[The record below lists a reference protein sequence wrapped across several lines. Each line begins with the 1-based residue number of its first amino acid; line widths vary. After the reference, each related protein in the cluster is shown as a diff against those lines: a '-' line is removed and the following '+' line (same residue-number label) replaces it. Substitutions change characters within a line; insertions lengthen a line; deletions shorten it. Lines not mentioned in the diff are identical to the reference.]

1 LPAIKCENL
10 TKHFGKV
17 VALEGLNLE
26 VEEHSIFGFLG
37 PNGAGKTTTVKMLM
51 GLSQPTA
58 GKAWING
65 GEIGS
70 AVLRSRIGFLPD
82 VPAFYNWM
90 SGREYMRFTAQL
102 HHLSTVEGNR
112 RCEELLELVELKKAA
127 TRKIGGYSRGMKQ
140 RLGLAQA
147 LVNRPSVLFLDE
159 PCSALDPMGRRDVLE
174 LIQRLKENTTVFMST
189 HILSDVERV
198 CDSVGIINKGKL
210 VTVSAVEALQARYA
224 PSRIEMEFEEDPAP
238 FIATLESQPWVA
250 KAEKVMLNQ
259 SPVVQV
265 QAKNVASAKKEL
277 PRLIANSGLTLLRYE
292 LSHPS
297 LEDIFVEL
305 VGGAE

>member
-70 AVLRSRIGFLPD
+70 AGLRSRIGFLPD

-90 SGREYMRFTAQL
+90 SGREYMRFTAEL
-102 HHLSTVEGNR
+102 HHLPSGEGNR

-127 TRKIGGYSRGMKQ
+127 ARKIGGYSRGMKQ

-210 VTVSAVEALQARYA
+210 VTVSSVEDLRARYTT
-224 PSRIEMEFEEDPAP
+224 SRFELEFEEDPALLV
-238 FIATLESQPWVA
+238 ATLQVQPWVT
-250 KAEKVMLNQ
+250 KAEKMIINQ
-259 SPVVQV
+259 SPLVQV
-265 QAKNVASAKKEL
+265 QAKNVVVAKKEI
-277 PRLIANSGLTLLRYE
+277 PQMIVASGLTLLRYE
-292 LSHPS
+292 LTHPS
-297 LEDIFVEL
+297 LEEIFVEL

>member
-112 RCEELLELVELKKAA
+112 RCEELLELVELSRRPLPGKSAA
-127 TRKIGGYSRGMKQ
+127 I
-140 RLGLAQA
+140 
-147 LVNRPSVLFLDE
+147 
-159 PCSALDPMGRRDVLE
+159 
-174 LIQRLKENTTVFMST
+174 
-189 HILSDVERV
+189 RV
-198 CDSVGIINKGKL
+198 
-210 VTVSAVEALQARYA
+210 A
-224 PSRIEMEFEEDPAP
+224 
-238 FIATLESQPWVA
+238 
-250 KAEKVMLNQ
+250 
-259 SPVVQV
+259 
-265 QAKNVASAKKEL
+265 
-277 PRLIANSGLTLLRYE
+277 
-292 LSHPS
+292 
-297 LEDIFVEL
+297 
-305 VGGAE
+305 